1 MTRRTYLALGVA
13 LVTAAL
19 VGFLTV
25 ADDIRHTGEF
35 FAVLG
40 ILLSGAALLIAGLF
54 PRTLSVL
61 ALHRV
66 PVSVALGALVGA
78 FMDSVVL
85 GVSVGAALGLV
96 LARLRRSRSSSTP
109 LPRPHA

>member
-1 MTRRTYLALGVA
+1 MSRRTYLALGVA

-19 VGFLTV
+19 VGFITV

-40 ILLSGAALLIAGLF
+40 ILLSGAALLVAGLF

-61 ALHRV
+61 ALHWV
-66 PVSVALGALVGA
+66 PVGIALGALVGA
-78 FMDSVVL
+78 FMDYVVL

-96 LARLRRSRSSSTP
+96 MARLRRPRNSAAP
-109 LPRPHA
+109 LPGPPA

>member
-1 MTRRTYLALGVA
+1 MSRRTYLALGVA

-19 VGFLTV
+19 VGFITV

-40 ILLSGAALLIAGLF
+40 ILLSGAALLMAGLF

-61 ALHRV
+61 ALHWV
-66 PVSVALGALVGA
+66 PAGIALGALVGA
-78 FMDSVVL
+78 FTDTVVL
-85 GVSVGAALGLV
+85 GVSVGAALGIV
-96 LARLRRSRSSSTP
+96 LARLGRSRTSSAP
-109 LPRPHA
+109 LTRPPA

>member
-1 MTRRTYLALGVA
+1 MSRRTYLALGVA

-25 ADDIRHTGEF
+25 ADDIRHSGEF

-40 ILLSGAALLIAGLF
+40 ILLSGAALLTAGLF
-54 PRTLSVL
+54 PRTLFVL
-61 ALHRV
+61 ALHWV
-66 PVSVALGALVGA
+66 PVSVAIGALLGA

-85 GVSVGAALGLV
+85 GVSVGAVLGLV
-96 LARLRRSRSSSTP
+96 LARLRRFRSSSAP
-109 LPRPHA
+109 LPLPPA